1 MKKVLTTLS
10 IIITTGVVI
19 MTGFYGSSVRAA
31 QPTALVTNAG
41 ASVIHLV
48 PEQEKKLA
56 FQFLNTGTATWRS
69 SGASP
74 IRFRFKGFGASFF
87 HSSWVSQEIPT
98 RLSEPAVKPGEIGTF
113 MVTVQAPPA
122 EGYYLIAPYLLL
134 GSAPVLHDRIEL
146 DMQVEIP
153 RPKSAPQPS
162 SSSASEAASASGGFV
177 AGMSTAP
184 LLDREPTIRVGL
196 FVADAPVTI
205 AAEST
210 MSLTSGGVLLE
221 TVGPGTFVTVTGN
234 SARFTYTLPNGVTRE
249 TSASLRFD
257 ALGGI
262 LDIPSLEQRAEWN
275 KNINDNRFRGILEL
289 YYADNTQRYWI
300 VNELPMEQYLKGLAE
315 TSQGAP
321 PEYHKALS
329 IATRTYALYHWYAK
343 NKHGGHFDVDAKYDQ
358 VYRGYGAEQRLTDF
372 EKAIEATRGI
382 VATIGDDVVVTPYFS
397 QSDGRTRAWSEV
409 WSGNKPHLVSVPVP
423 WDQGRALYGHGVGMS
438 NMGAAAM
445 AREGKTFEEILKY
458 FYTGITLRKAYE

>member
-1 MKKVLTTLS
+1 MTLAILWS
-10 IIITTGVVI
+10 APLFVTN
-19 MTGFYGSSVRAA
+19 AA
-31 QPTALVTNAG
+31 VQPTALVTNAG
-41 ASVIHLV
+41 ASVIRLL

-56 FQFLNTGTATWRS
+56 FQFLNTGTTTWRA
-69 SGASP
+69 SGATP
-74 IRFRFKGFGASFF
+74 IRFRFKGYGASFY
-87 HSSWVSQEIPT
+87 HASWISQEIPT
-98 RLSEPAVKPGEIGTF
+98 RLSETAVKPGEVGTF

-122 EGYYLIAPYLLL
+122 EGHYLIAPYLIL
-134 GSAPVLHDRIEL
+134 GQKNVLHDRIEL
-146 DMQVEIP
+146 DMQVEIL
-153 RPKSAPQPS
+153 RPKPAPQPAS
-162 SSSASEAASASGGFV
+162 SVNETTSASGGII
-177 AGMSTAP
+177 AGISTAP

-196 FVADAPVTI
+196 FVADAPITI
-205 AAEST
+205 AAESV
-210 MSLTSGGVLLE
+210 MSIASGGMLLE
-221 TVGPGTFVTVTGN
+221 TVGPGTLVTISGN

-249 TSASLRFD
+249 THASLRFE
-257 ALGGI
+257 ALGGV

-275 KNINDNRFRGILEL
+275 KKINDNRFRGILEL

-300 VNELPMEQYLKGLAE
+300 VNELSMEQYLKGLAE

-321 PEYHKALS
+321 PEYHKALA

-372 EKAIEATRGI
+372 GKAIEATRGI
-382 VATIGDDVVVTPYFS
+382 VATIGEDVVVTPYFS

-409 WSGNKPHLVSVPVP
+409 WGGNKPHLVSVSVP

-438 NMGAAAM
+438 SMGAASM